1 MGLLGAAK
9 VMRDIVKGGVRTY
22 RADETLDRL
31 MKRADTEYG
40 DAVTP
45 EQRALLTR
53 YRDWKRKFGGT
64 ELAAKVTDAKLAYA
78 DALAANEALPED
90 FRDEIRRAVK
100 GYKRAEN
107 LALDTL
113 EEVAAAGAKTK
124 ADKDV
129 VHRIIGEQKRK

>member
-1 MGLLGAAK
+1 MGLFGAAK

-22 RADETLDRL
+22 QAEETLDRL
-31 MKRADTEYG
+31 MKRAETEFG

-45 EQRALLTR
+45 EQRELLTR

-64 ELAAKVTDAKLAYA
+64 ELAAKVTDARLAYA

-113 EEVAAAGAKTK
+113 EEVVASEVKSGGQRDA
-124 ADKDV
+124 V
-129 VHRIIGEQKRK
+129 RRIIAGQKRK